1 MCKLKQQSRLL
12 IESQNFALITF
23 VFPNSVSSTPQTAPQ
38 PRSVPI
44 PSNSTASVL
53 PCSTNPLSQ
62 ISQDTTLAYSM
73 PYEEAPSFL
82 YASKEIPVSKDA
94 SQVRY
99 LDDGTS
105 EEEKKWIMK
114 AAKSSAGAS
123 NGIGRWVQNAWTDFL
138 DLLKVC
144 EMRG

>member
-1 MCKLKQQSRLL
+1 MNWRSQILT
-12 IESQNFALITF
+12 EGQNFALITF

-38 PRSVPI
+38 PKSVPT

-62 ISQDTTLAYSM
+62 ISQDSTLAYSM

-82 YASKEIPVSKDA
+82 YTSKEIPVSKDA

-99 LDDGTS
+99 MDDGTS

-114 AAKSSAGAS
+114 AAKSSARAS
-123 NGIGRWVQNAWTDFL
+123 SGVSLWMQNAWTDFL

-144 EMRG
+144 EL

>member
-1 MCKLKQQSRLL
+1 
-12 IESQNFALITF
+12 
-23 VFPNSVSSTPQTAPQ
+23 
-38 PRSVPI
+38 
-44 PSNSTASVL
+44 
-53 PCSTNPLSQ
+53 
-62 ISQDTTLAYSM
+62 M
-73 PYEEAPSFL
+73 PYEEAASFL

-99 LDDGTS
+99 TDDGTS

-123 NGIGRWVQNAWTDFL
+123 SGVGLWIQNAWTDFL

-144 EMRG
+144 